1 MSLDQLLKRAEKLVI
16 DNSPTILTS
25 IGVTGTIMTAYFTG
39 RASFEARDII
49 ETYRVEE
56 GNLNNVASDRV
67 IIDYKTKV
75 KLVWKEYIP
84 AIGTGVLTIAAII
97 AANRIGMR
105 RAAAL
110 AAAYSLSERAFNEY
124 KTKVVEKIGDTRE
137 RDVRDEVAQ
146 DRVKKNPITHSE
158 VVLTEN
164 GDVICYDSIS
174 GRYFTSNMETIRRV
188 QNDVNAR
195 IISDYYCSLN
205 DLYNGLGLPR
215 TPYGEEVGWNA
226 NSLLDIQFSAVLS
239 EEGKPVI
246 SLDYRVYPVRDY
258 HRLQ

>member
-1 MSLDQLLKRAEKLVI
+1 MSLEQLLKRAEKLVI

-25 IGVTGTIMTAYFTG
+25 IGVTGTITTAYFAG
-39 RASFEARDII
+39 RASFRARDIV
-49 ETYRVEE
+49 ET
-56 GNLNNVASDRV
+56 DRV
-67 IIDYKTKV
+67 SRGLSSIDEMPFKYKV
-75 KLVWKEYIP
+75 KIVWKEYIP
-84 AIGTGVLTIAAII
+84 AVGTGVLTIAAII

-105 RAAAL
+105 RAAAI